1 MKVLLKKFPLNGC
14 TKGYLTSPVRINVR
28 RVVHPYETDFI
39 LNYILPGNFHNK
51 FVINFPKVK

>member
-28 RVVHPYETDFI
+28 RVVHPHETDFI
-39 LNYILPGNFHNK
+39 LNSYFAW
-51 FVINFPKVK
+51 